1 MAKSRPLFHPRYDR
15 SSNVNTVKWHS
26 LGPIIQFGSF
36 YNRTFLMFFGS
47 LGDFVLVLAEEMY
60 YYFYKIVL
68 LFAQEKGSFF
78 GNVGFFQQPWK

>member
-1 MAKSRPLFHPRYDR
+1 
-15 SSNVNTVKWHS
+15 
-26 LGPIIQFGSF
+26 
-36 YNRTFLMFFGS
+36 MFFGS